1 MIWLNLENKI
11 IHRFLK
17 LEIYEDSN
25 TLLGDKNVLTNR
37 KITFIRLFLYA
48 CFAGKL
54 IVTVT
59 ELSMNKEDKDAVV
72 RYRKL
77 VDNILKPLR

>member
-25 TLLGDKNVLTNR
+25 TLLEDKNVLTNR
-37 KITFIRLFLYA
+37 KITFI
-48 CFAGKL
+48 
-54 IVTVT
+54 
-59 ELSMNKEDKDAVV
+59 
-72 RYRKL
+72 
-77 VDNILKPLR
+77 

>member
-1 MIWLNLENKI
+1 MITSFVFSLPERLQYVVYKFPVSDQSI

-25 TLLGDKNVLTNR
+25 TLLEDKNVLTNR
-37 KITFIRLFLYA
+37 KITFIWLFLYA

-54 IVTVT
+54 TVTVT
-59 ELSMNKEDKDAVV
+59 EFSMNKEEKE
-72 RYRKL
+72 
-77 VDNILKPLR
+77 